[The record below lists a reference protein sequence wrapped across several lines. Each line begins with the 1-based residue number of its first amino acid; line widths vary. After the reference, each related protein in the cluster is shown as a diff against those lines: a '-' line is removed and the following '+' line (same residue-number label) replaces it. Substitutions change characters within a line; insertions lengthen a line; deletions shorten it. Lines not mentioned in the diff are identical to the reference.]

1 MVIYFFITFMASASN
16 SSYAFLIQFLL
27 LIWLLLLIRLL
38 LLIWLLLLI
47 RLLLLI
53 WLLLFIR
60 LLLLIRLLFFARIYL
75 SHTLGQLQKMVID
88 FVTVTCLY

>member
-16 SSYAFLIQFLL
+16 SSYAFLIQF
-27 LIWLLLLIRLL
+27 L